1 LVLSN
6 PEYDFSME
14 RERERERE
22 RDVLEFFFFL
32 LIIISLFVKNN
43 GNCVSNN
50 GRGKVAQELV

>member
-1 LVLSN
+1 MVLSN
-6 PEYDFSME
+6 PEYDFSM
-14 RERERERE
+14 ERE

>member
-1 LVLSN
+1 MHLVLSN
-6 PEYDFSME
+6 PEYDFSM
-14 RERERERE
+14 ERERERE

>member
-1 LVLSN
+1 
-6 PEYDFSME
+6 M
-14 RERERERE
+14 ERERERE